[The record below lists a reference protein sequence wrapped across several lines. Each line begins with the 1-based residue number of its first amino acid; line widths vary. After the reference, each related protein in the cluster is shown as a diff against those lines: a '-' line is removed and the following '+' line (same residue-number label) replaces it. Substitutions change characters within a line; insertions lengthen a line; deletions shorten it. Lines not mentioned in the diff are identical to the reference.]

1 MTMSEDE
8 IIQMAVECGII
19 PWTKHEYIGD
29 QKFTA
34 TDDGLDGDAASLI
47 QFFQMAVA
55 HERQECVK
63 VCEDEIRRVKPIYS
77 VTAENILKG
86 IQSRGKE

>member
-1 MTMSEDE
+1 MTQDE

-34 TDDGLDGDAASLI
+34 MDEGLDGDIASLV
-47 QFFQMAVA
+47 QFFQMATT
-55 HERQECVK
+55 HEREECAK
-63 VCEDEIRRVKPIYS
+63 VCDAIAGERHLSEAQKCANAIR
-77 VTAENILKG
+77 A
-86 IQSRGKE
+86 RGNK

>member
-1 MTMSEDE
+1 MSEDE

-19 PWTKHEYIGD
+19 PWTNHEYIGD

-55 HERQECVK
+55 HEREECAK
-63 VCEDEIRRVKPIYS
+63 VCEEAASLFGNSGHIGVCITNAGAIR
-77 VTAENILKG
+77 A
-86 IQSRGKE
+86 RGKE